1 MHEEYQEICAAA
13 GIGQAAPEELARLH
27 EHLPQCGT
35 CRRTYS
41 EFTNFAA
48 QHFIH
53 DLGRKGILPEE
64 ERQLP
69 DAALLK
75 RRLLQRAAEK
85 GFFASDR
92 SGRASTE
99 YQLSAF
105 GDARHPMLQ
114 WLGWKPAIGAVV
126 ALTAVL
132 ASILCAYEV
141 GTQMSSKVADTTHSQ
156 TLSKDKVAIAAGV
169 GSDLTAVNGE
179 LQVEVARL
187 KNDLRTNEG
196 QLRTVRERLE
206 STTDDKQRLV
216 AERAKLETTAAELQR
231 RLTDAEGLLQAK
243 RGELAKLQEQAAK
256 LKSEAADARA
266 TYIADQIKMRE
277 LGEELA
283 DKTAAVE
290 RNGQLLQRD
299 RDIRDLMTAR
309 NLHIFDVFD
318 TDAKGKT
325 RPAFGRIFYTE
336 GKSLVFYAYDL
347 NDAKVQNANYHYRVW
362 GSQEAQKDKM
372 TSLGVFYSDDKSQRR
387 WVFKCDD
394 PKILSQIDSVFVTLE
409 PAGSGSLQPK
419 GQKLLDAYLGG
430 LANHP

>member
-64 ERQLP
+64 DRQLP
-69 DAALLK
+69 DATLLK

-85 GFFASDR
+85 GLLASD
-92 SGRASTE
+92 GGGQASTK
-99 YQLSAF
+99 YPLSAF
-105 GDARHPMLQ
+105 GDARHPVLQ
-114 WLGWKPAIGAVV
+114 WLAWKPATGAVV

-132 ASILCAYEV
+132 ASILGAYEI
-141 GTQMSSKVADTTHSQ
+141 GTRMSSKVADTT
-156 TLSKDKVAIAAGV
+156 TLSKDKVAIAAGM
-169 GSDLTAVNGE
+169 GPALTAVNGE
-179 LQVEVARL
+179 LQLEVARL
-187 KNDLRTNEG
+187 ENDLRTNEG

>member
-48 QHFIH
+48 QHFIY
-53 DLGRKGILPEE
+53 DLARKGILPEE

-75 RRLLQRAAEK
+75 RRLLQCAAEK
-85 GFFASDR
+85 GFLASDR
-92 SGRASTE
+92 GGQANTE

-105 GDARHPMLQ
+105 GDARHPMLH

-126 ALTAVL
+126 ALSAVL

-141 GTQMSSKVADTTHSQ
+141 GTRMNSKVADTTHPQ
-156 TLSKDKVAIAAGV
+156 TLSKDKVVIAAGM
-169 GSDLTAVNGE
+169 GPALTAVNGE

-187 KNDLRTNEG
+187 KNDLRTNEE

-231 RLTDAEGLLQAK
+231 RLTDAEGLLQANK
-243 RGELAKLQEQAAK
+243 GELAKLQEQAAK